1 MFNMGLC
8 CSGSMA
14 GCVPVS
20 RSSNLLRPSFIYQE
34 VAQYGRALA
43 LDARG
48 REFKSHLR
56 YMYKSVQNIK
66 YQSYIHLAQKN
77 KIGIIG
83 SCEIV
88 IYWV

>member
-1 MFNMGLC
+1 MGLC

-48 REFKSHLR
+48 REFKSHLPDT
-56 YMYKSVQNIK
+56 VQYPPNSK
-66 YQSYIHLAQKN
+66 RS
-77 KIGIIG
+77 
-83 SCEIV
+83 
-88 IYWV
+88 